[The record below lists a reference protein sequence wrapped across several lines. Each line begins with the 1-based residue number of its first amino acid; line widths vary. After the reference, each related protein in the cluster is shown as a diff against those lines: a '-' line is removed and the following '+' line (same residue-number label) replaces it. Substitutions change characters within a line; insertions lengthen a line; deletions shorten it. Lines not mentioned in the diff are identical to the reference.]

1 MVIKTILTFFSITL
15 SLTTRTAQTI
25 ETVCPVIVISLPGAA
40 PQLVA
45 AQGVPAIGTRAHVER
60 ALVTKAGATPG
71 VVDSPVTDMKSPPI
85 TEMIIEVAMLWAV
98 SASTTVIATER
109 ERARHSIAWV
119 WGCHV
124 TAKALRAD
132 ATNPDLWAKWVMT
145 HDEKLWK
152 AFREAARR
160 ATKDHRLLEKA
171 EKKAIETKRIK
182 AGMRYSRTGVL
193 ENEPHRTW
201 NKRVSM
207 MGGDRARW
215 VKRQRDLEGG

>member
-71 VVDSPVTDMKSPPI
+71 VVDSPVTDMMSPPR
-85 TEMIIEVAMLWAV
+85 AV

-109 ERARHSIAWV
+109 ERARHSIAWD

-132 ATNPDLWAKWVMT
+132 AT
-145 HDEKLWK
+145 
-152 AFREAARR
+152 
-160 ATKDHRLLEKA
+160 
-171 EKKAIETKRIK
+171 
-182 AGMRYSRTGVL
+182 S
-193 ENEPHRTW
+193 
-201 NKRVSM
+201 S
-207 MGGDRARW
+207 
-215 VKRQRDLEGG
+215 